1 MRDKKVMLP
10 IIYFKITQ
18 QKKKKAVEITRAE
31 VNTAR
36 C

>member
-1 MRDKKVMLP
+1 MRGEKVMLP

-18 QKKKKAVEITRAE
+18 QKKKAVEITRAE

>member
-1 MRDKKVMLP
+1 MKDEKVMLP

-18 QKKKKAVEITRAE
+18 QKKKKTIEITRAE